1 MDLSY
6 INMCTSLL
14 MPYTPVPMQRGNLL
28 LVNIS
33 LPLEWLLN
41 AWCTYKIC
49 IRSLNSKSFTNYDY
63 VLYHVHVA
71 GSIEQFTVGTCT
83 CTPPYNVIQASSY
96 LKLYKFSPIKPILH
110 KEHKIGINEDQLCN
124 IITNVHVQLQKF
136 YHIRYPQRDAVCV
149 PSA

>member
-1 MDLSY
+1 MH
-6 INMCTSLL
+6 ITVNAIHT
-14 MPYTPVPMQRGNLL
+14 VPMQRGNLL

-63 VLYHVHVA
+63 ILYHVHVA

-83 CTPPYNVIQASSY
+83 CTPPYNVIQALTSNCTNSR
-96 LKLYKFSPIKPILH
+96 LSNQSCTK
-110 KEHKIGINEDQLCN
+110 HKIGINEDQLCN